1 MAPKYQ
7 PKTIAL
13 PGEMILLGTGT
24 SVGVPTIG
32 CGCRVCSSSDPRN
45 CRTRCAAVLGL
56 PAGNLLIDTP
66 PDLRFQMLREGLGV
80 VHAVLYTHEHA
91 DHLFGLDDLRMMPFF
106 LGHAL
111 PLYCEQVVEERIRTA
126 YDYAFTNRE
135 PTHEGAVPQ
144 LTFQRIDTRRFQ
156 VLGAEVIPV
165 RLQHGPRFQVLGFRI
180 GNVAYCTDVS
190 EIPAES
196 WPLLEG
202 LDMLVLDALRIHPHP
217 THFCL
222 NEAIAVAQRLQP
234 RQTLFT
240 HVGHDLDYADA
251 NARLPPGMAL
261 AYDGQRVPLT

>member
-1 MAPKYQ
+1 LAPKYRA
-7 PKTIAL
+7 KTIHL

-32 CGCRVCSSSDPRN
+32 CGCPVCTSADLRN

-56 PAGNLLIDTP
+56 PGGNLLIDTP

-91 DHLFGLDDLRMMPFF
+91 DHMFGLDDLRIIPFF
-106 LGHAL
+106 LGHPL
-111 PLYCEQVVEERIRTA
+111 PLYCEALVEERIRTA
-126 YDYAFTNRE
+126 FDYAFTDRE

-144 LTFQRIDTRRFQ
+144 LTFHRIDTRPFQ
-156 VLGAEVIPV
+156 VLGADVVPI
-165 RLQHGPRFQVLGFRI
+165 RLQHGPRFQVLGFRF

-202 LDMLVLDALRIHPHP
+202 LDTLVLDALRLRPHP
-217 THFCL
+217 THLCL
-222 NEAIAVAQRLQP
+222 DEAVAVAQRLKP

-240 HVGHDLDYADA
+240 HVGHDLDFETT

-261 AYDGQRVPLT
+261 AYDGQRVQLT